1 MSKYLLRF
9 FLLISANLFAF
20 LLVGYILGSIFGSK
34 WLFMIIFVIIS
45 ILPLTLILYAEVS
58 KMQKQF
64 YKLSQKEKD
73 DNWDNK

>member
-9 FLLISANLFAF
+9 FFLICINLFAF
-20 LLVGYILGSIFGSK
+20 LGFGYILGSIFGSK

-64 YKLSQKEKD
+64 YNISSKEKD
-73 DNWDNK
+73 GWNDK

>member
-20 LLVGYILGSIFGSK
+20 LLIGYILGSIFGSK

-45 ILPLTLILYAEVS
+45 ILPLTLILYVEVS

-64 YKLSQKEKD
+64 YNLSKQEKD
-73 DNWDNK
+73 EHDNA